1 MANYIH
7 NAKTPEDHEAIVA
20 HFDVKAAETRSLVE
34 GFDIRD
40 CEHSQMVELQKNRSM
55 FVGITARGHCRELL
69 RSYVDRL
76 HRAVPLIESD
86 PQRARKPPSTTRP
99 VPVTN
104 DESSEHNHNIASA
117 TSFDCPSLPTGSIA
131 A

>member
-76 HRAVPLIESD
+76 HRAVPFDRIG
-86 PQRARKPPSTTRP
+86 PSTSQKTT
-99 VPVTN
+99 VH
-104 DESSEHNHNIASA
+104 DQ
-117 TSFDCPSLPTGSIA
+117 TGSSHERRIVGA
-131 A
+131 QPQHRFCDFL